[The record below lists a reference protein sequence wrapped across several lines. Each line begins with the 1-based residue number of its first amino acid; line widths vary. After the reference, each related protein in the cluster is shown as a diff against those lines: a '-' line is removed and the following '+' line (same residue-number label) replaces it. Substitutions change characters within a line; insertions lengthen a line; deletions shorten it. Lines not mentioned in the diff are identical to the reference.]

1 MSVVRTIGKNTIG
14 DNDKMKVAMRDY
26 EMSSHDLSF
35 IWRNT
40 QSPGTLVPFMKIYG
54 QKGDIFDIDLNSK
67 ALTHPT
73 VGPLFGAYKL
83 QHFVFTC
90 PIRLYNSW
98 LHNNRLGVGLKMKE
112 VKLPTYE
119 YPRMS
124 NTDIRPVNSSSLISY
139 LGYKGQLSIGSSN
152 KKLSTSKNGLPILM
166 YWDIF
171 KNYFANTQEK
181 YAYMIGA
188 SAMPRRWSLTAY
200 GTEGIY
206 TAENGKQFPEGDG
219 IWWGTNNKVKI
230 IDTVPENNYTT
241 TWTKTY
247 FTFELFKADK
257 NQNNQSIGRRTWA
270 GSLLASTI
278 TGQEITTDLLTT
290 ELTNANATS
299 ALLVKIETVGIDPVG
314 LERFELEDID
324 KMRDELLATA
334 GNTYANICTKGQL
347 SPIFKQR
354 TLEEWRQP
362 QFGLALK
369 TYDSD
374 IFMNWV
380 NTEYIDGEGGIND
393 ISAAAIVDGKLSMDT
408 LNLSRKVYNMLN
420 RIAVSGGTYR
430 DWLDTVYTAGSY
442 LERPETPIFEGGI
455 SQIIEFQEVVS
466 TSAAADEPLGTLAG
480 RGRTTSQRGSGKLHF
495 KVTEP
500 SYIIGICAIT
510 PLVDYS
516 QGNDWDLDI
525 LTMDDWHKP
534 ALDGI
539 GYQDSI
545 NDQRAWFAGYWNENT
560 QKEVRKSAGKQVA
573 WINYMTNFNRTFGN
587 FAAGES
593 EAFMCLNKYY
603 HPDTLN
609 HDIKNLTTYID
620 PSEHN
625 EIFADTELSAMNFWI
640 QTACRIIKRGN
651 YSAKQIPNL

>member
-1 MSVVRTIGKNTIG
+1 MAVIRTIGKNTLG
-14 DNDKMKVAMRDY
+14 DNDKMKIAMRDY

-40 QSPGTLVPFMKIYG
+40 QSPGTLVPFMKIYA
-54 QKGDIFDIDLNSK
+54 QKGDILDIDLNSK

-98 LHNNRLGVGLKMKE
+98 LHNNRLGVGLKMNQIKI
-112 VKLPTYE
+112 PTYR

-124 NTDIRPVNSSSLISY
+124 NKDLKPVNPSSLISY
-139 LGYKGQLSIGSSN
+139 LGYKGQVSIGADEIKGYN
-152 KKLSTSKNGLPILM
+152 SKNGLPILM

-181 YAYMIGA
+181 YAYMIG
-188 SAMPRRWSLTAY
+188 SSTMPREWSLTAY

-206 TAENGKQFPEGDG
+206 TAENGKPFPEGDG
-219 IWWGTNNKVKI
+219 IYLGATDKVKI
-230 IDTVPENNYTT
+230 INTVPETDYTT

-247 FTFELFKADK
+247 FSISLIKTESNTGNIKVVKRVYSGVELA
-257 NQNNQSIGRRTWA
+257 T
-270 GSLLASTI
+270 TI
-278 TGQEITTDLLTT
+278 TAREITTDKITSILSSTSSDAALLT
-290 ELTNANATS
+290 
-299 ALLVKIETVGIDPVG
+299 KIETKGIDPIG
-314 LERFELEDID
+314 LERFEIEDID
-324 KMRDELLATA
+324 KMRDELLATT
-334 GNTYANICTKGQL
+334 GNTYADICYKGSS
-347 SPIFKQR
+347 SPIYKER
-354 TLEEWRQP
+354 ILDEWRQP

-430 DWLDTVYTAGSY
+430 DWLDTVYTAGNY
-442 LERPETPIFEGGI
+442 LERPETPIFEGGM

-525 LTMDDWHKP
+525 STMDDWHKP

-539 GYQDSI
+539 GYQDSL
-545 NDQRAWFAGYWNENT
+545 NDQRAWFAGYWDEDT
-560 QKEVRKSAGKQVA
+560 QKEVKKSAGKQVA
-573 WINYMTNFNRTFGN
+573 WINYMTNFNKTFGN
-587 FAAGES
+587 FAAGQS

-603 HPDTLN
+603 QPDTHT
-609 HDIKNLTTYID
+609 HDIANLTTYID

-625 EIFADTELSAMNFWI
+625 EIFADTELSAMNFWV
-640 QTACRIIKRGN
+640 QTACQIIRRGN

>member
-14 DNDKMKVAMRDY
+14 DNNKMKVAMRDY

-40 QSPGTLVPFMKIYG
+40 QSPGTLVPFMKIYA

-98 LHNNRLGVGLKMKE
+98 LHNNRLGVGLKMSQI
-112 VKLPTYE
+112 KLPTYR
-119 YPRMS
+119 YPRMI
-124 NTDIRPVNSSSLISY
+124 NTDIRPVNPSSLISY
-139 LGYKGQLSIGSSN
+139 LGYKGQLSIGSGEI
-152 KKLSTSKNGLPILM
+152 KRPTSKNGLPILM

-188 SAMPRRWSLTAY
+188 STMPKEWSLTAY

-219 IWWGTNNKVKI
+219 IYLSSSDRVKI
-230 IDTVPENNYTT
+230 INNVPENDYTT

-247 FTFELFKADK
+247 F
-257 NQNNQSIGRRTWA
+257 SI
-270 GSLLASTI
+270 SLLKTEAGTGTIKAINRTYSATELSSTI
-278 TGQEITTDLLTT
+278 TGEEITTDKIANILSSTSSDAALLT
-290 ELTNANATS
+290 
-299 ALLVKIETVGIDPVG
+299 KIETKGIDPVG

-334 GNTYANICTKGQL
+334 GNTYADICYKGTS
-347 SPIFKQR
+347 SPIYKER
-354 TLEEWRQP
+354 TLDEWRQP

-442 LERPETPIFEGGI
+442 LERPETPIFEGGM

-539 GYQDSI
+539 GYQDSL
-545 NDQRAWFAGYWNENT
+545 NDQRAWFAGYWDENS
-560 QKEVRKSAGKQVA
+560 QKEVKKSAGKQVA
-573 WINYMTNFNRTFGN
+573 WINYMTNFNKTFGN

-603 HPDTLN
+603 HPDTFN

-625 EIFADTELSAMNFWI
+625 EIFADTEISAMNFWV
-640 QTACRIIKRGN
+640 QTACRVIKRGN
-651 YSAKQIPNL
+651 YSAKSIPNL